1 MQENFFL
8 CETYLQDAIS
18 QNNVRKYRTKGHEQ
32 VLIQKYERNSNR
44 KYLIKTIYDFENNE
58 IDFQKSNIKKG
69 VILPYFEEQ

>member
-44 KYLIKTIYDFENNE
+44 KYLRDHSYIT
-58 IDFQKSNIKKG
+58 
-69 VILPYFEEQ
+69 